1 MATESFTKDFTFI
14 TKDAHKIITALEG
27 SKEINPDFKEQ
38 IKMVTDKDEIKSI
51 FNKLVKP

>member
-14 TKDAHKIITALEG
+14 TKDAHKIITALED
-27 SKEINPDFKEQ
+27 SRQVAPVLKEQ

-51 FNKLVKP
+51 FNKLAKP